1 MTECKRSRSVFAWL
15 LVAVLSLSVP
25 VTVMAQPTADPAVW
39 GIYARLVDTEFA
51 GNGDWASWRWGPDDT
66 IVEGRAILAKTVIRP
81 GARAGELVS
90 VYGGGLHTFDGR
102 IGPDGSVT
110 WIRRG
115 SFLKMPSRVSIVDGQ
130 YVEEALKLDKDD
142 QIVRVTK
149 TLRFEQKRGP
159 SVATAA
165 GEPVLASVVPSA
177 AAPAVALPEPAP
189 NPPPP
194 AAPPAPAPAPVASP
208 TPPKSGPRTLSQAE
222 LATLQQRIQTD
233 RARRAQ
239 ALSQEQAAAEQQRQ
253 QLEQMQHMAALE
265 EEYWEE
271 EAPAPAPNL
280 AAVFLN
286 TLGSEMAKNQAERDA
301 QDAFIRDVQRQQA
314 MAIERR
320 QREEERQR
328 REAERVRLQASAQ
341 AAAPAQRAPSAAEVA
356 QQAERTQAAEARER
370 QLAEQAAAERARQQQ
385 LRAQRQPAVASTPV
399 VPGPPSTEAAAKPLR
414 FVLSIG
420 LLNKPG
426 DTVNPMCYSNVITSP
441 GPPGRGAP
449 GFMPT
454 GSGQQA
460 HDIVQSFKA
469 AFIARCRA
477 SGREII
483 SDGHFNYAW
492 NQSQGSEA
500 GMQEVRPR
508 HREDVLVSL

>member
-1 MTECKRSRSVFAWL
+1 MTESRRSRPVFAWL
-15 LVAVLSLSVP
+15 LVAGLSLSVHP
-25 VTVMAQPTADPAVW
+25 TVTAQPAADPAVW
-39 GIYARLVDTEFA
+39 GIYARLVGTEFA

-81 GARAGELVS
+81 GAHAGELVS

-165 GEPVLASVVPSA
+165 GEPVLASVSPL
-177 AAPAVALPEPAP
+177 APAPAAVLPDPGP

-194 AAPPAPAPAPVASP
+194 AAQPPPAPAPIASP
-208 TPPKSGPRTLSQAE
+208 APPKSGPRTLSQAE

-253 QLEQMQHMAALE
+253 QLEQMQQMAALE

-286 TLGSEMAKNQAERDA
+286 TLSSEMAKNQAERDA

-320 QREEERQR
+320 QREEERER
-328 REAERVRLQASAQ
+328 REAERVRQQASAQ
-341 AAAPAQRAPSAAEVA
+341 AAALPQRAPSAADVA
-356 QQAERTQAAEARER
+356 QQAERAQAAEARER

-385 LRAQRQPAVASTPV
+385 LHAQRQQAVASTPV
-399 VPGPPSTEAAAKPLR
+399 VPGPPSTEVAAKPLR

-426 DTVNPMCYSNVITSP
+426 DTVNPTCYSNVITRP
-441 GPPGRGAP
+441 GPPGWGAP
-449 GFMPT
+449 GFLPT

-477 SGREII
+477 SGREIT
-483 SDGHFNYAW
+483 SEGNFNYSW
-492 NQSQGSEA
+492 NRSQGEEA

-508 HREDVLVSL
+508 HKEDVLVLL